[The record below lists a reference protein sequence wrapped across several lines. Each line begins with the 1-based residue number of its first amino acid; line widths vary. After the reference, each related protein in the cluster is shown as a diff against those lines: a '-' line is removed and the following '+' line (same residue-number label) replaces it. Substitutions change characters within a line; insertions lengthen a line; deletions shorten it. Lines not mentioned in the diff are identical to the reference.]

1 MVAASPLFRLFLQPS
16 IDQENKSERGTKKMS
31 VSVEFMNADTT
42 TIAPVRIAEGGPMLI
57 RATQRLTGVALV
69 FAAFA
74 LWLAPGAAW
83 ESDVMLFKLILSL
96 TAVIA
101 GLGLVSS
108 SSTPRAPE
116 VEIDTIRREVRL
128 VRRQR
133 GAAAQVLQSC
143 GFGKLAR
150 AEHEGNTVRLWDQAG
165 TFLAE
170 VSLTDRKA
178 LSSLVAGLQDAGK
191 LD

>member
-1 MVAASPLFRLFLQPS
+1 MTATA
-16 IDQENKSERGTKKMS
+16 
-31 VSVEFMNADTT
+31 EFMNARAKA
-42 TIAPVRIAEGGPMLI
+42 IEPARMANGGRMII
-57 RATQRLTGVALV
+57 RGAQRLVGVSLTLAALG
-69 FAAFA
+69 
-74 LWLAPGAAW
+74 LWLAPGASW
-83 ESDVMLFKLILSL
+83 ESDIMLFKLILSL

-101 GLGLVSS
+101 GLGLISE
-108 SSTPRAPE
+108 STSPSAPE

-133 GAAAQVLQSC
+133 GMADQILQSC
-143 GFGKLAR
+143 GFADLAH
-150 AEHEGNTVRLWDQAG
+150 AEREGNNVRLWDQAG

-178 LSSLVAGLQDAGK
+178 LSSLVAGLRGAGK